1 MGCKAMIKLRNVH
14 KTFGHLE
21 VLKGI
26 DLEVAKGEKL
36 VIIGPSG
43 SGKSTLIRCMNG
55 LEEVTK
61 GEVYIDGQLMT
72 HKTRAALNRQY
83 SSMVFQQFNLYPH
96 LTVMDNLTLGPVK
109 LKKVRK
115 DEAEALGYDEV
126 EYTAV
131 TAATRGQMLDN
142 DELDCVIATFT
153 IKPERKESWDFSTPY
168 YVDAVTVLVEDE
180 SGITDLAGLKDKT
193 VGVSSGST
201 SAKALAKAMAE
212 AGVIDAF
219 DEDTFDAATF
229 SGGVSFKIFD
239 DYPAISMALDAG
251 DVDAFCVDKS
261 ILANYKTDGRSFIAD
276 SFSPQEYGVATKKGS
291 ELSAKVEELITGWL
305 ADGTIDGMIAEWG
318 LE

>member
-1 MGCKAMIKLRNVH
+1 M
-14 KTFGHLE
+14 
-21 VLKGI
+21 
-26 DLEVAKGEKL
+26 
-36 VIIGPSG
+36 
-43 SGKSTLIRCMNG
+43 
-55 LEEVTK
+55 
-61 GEVYIDGQLMT
+61 
-72 HKTRAALNRQY
+72 
-83 SSMVFQQFNLYPH
+83 
-96 LTVMDNLTLGPVK
+96 
-109 LKKVRK
+109 
-115 DEAEALGYDEV
+115 
-126 EYTAV
+126 